1 VSSLWVYSQGHKVQ
15 ALIDRRAAEI
25 GRVERGQCDGM
36 MTRRRY
42 AARGATKDL
51 TLGLVAVAAWYVIAQ
66 RRDFMPWIAGTVT
79 GFAAGVGV
87 PPLLLL
93 LANGAAIVADRS
105 QARQLSGP
113 WGGGYQGID
122 WNGVYLHN
130 ADNVLHKLEH
140 IEAVRS
146 GAIDWRNDAA
156 GAAKVQ
162 MYQPYLNEPIFS
174 DVPERRWYE

>member
-1 VSSLWVYSQGHKVQ
+1 MKAL
-15 ALIDRRAAEI
+15 ALIAI
-25 GRVERGQCDGM
+25 GALGGYLLARCNHC
-36 MTRRRY
+36 
-42 AARGATKDL
+42 AARDG
-51 TLGLVAVAAWYVIAQ
+51 
-66 RRDFMPWIAGTVT
+66 
-79 GFAAGVGV
+79 
-87 PPLLLL
+87 
-93 LANGAAIVADRS
+93 
-105 QARQLSGP
+105 LSGP

-140 IEAVRS
+140 IAAVRS